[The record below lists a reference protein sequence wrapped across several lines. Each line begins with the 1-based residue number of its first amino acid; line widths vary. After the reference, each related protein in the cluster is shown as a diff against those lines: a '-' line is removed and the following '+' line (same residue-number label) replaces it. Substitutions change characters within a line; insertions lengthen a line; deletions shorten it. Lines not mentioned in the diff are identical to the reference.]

1 MVIRIGIDFDNT
13 IVNYENSFYH
23 EAIKRKIFKKN
34 SKKKNSKNRLKKKLI
49 SLNKEDEWTK
59 IQGFVYGKR
68 FNRAEPYKGAV
79 KFLNQYCNKK
89 NVELFIISHKTLYPI
104 IGEKINLHKI
114 SKEWIAK
121 KKIFQNKND
130 NWIKKHIFF
139 LKTKE
144 KKIKKII
151 DLKCDYFIDDLIDIL
166 NRLPRKIK
174 KIHFDPFEKNIKS
187 NVKSWQELSIKFND
201 KN

>member
-1 MVIRIGIDFDNT
+1 M
-13 IVNYENSFYH
+13 
-23 EAIKRKIFKKN
+23 
-34 SKKKNSKNRLKKKLI
+34 
-49 SLNKEDEWTK
+49 
-59 IQGFVYGKR
+59 
-68 FNRAEPYKGAV
+68 
-79 KFLNQYCNKK
+79 NQYCNKK